1 MGLEGLTAARSRI
14 AEISG
19 RVGGLTGGLTGG
31 QRLGG
36 SLPTDA
42 TATSFDDVLKGLTA
56 STTGGSSATTKATA
70 PGDPKSEPQRVKFA
84 NDLLTRMGFPRSA
97 ENIRAISA
105 WVRAEGTKAQFNPLA
120 TTRRAPDTTDFNSV
134 GVKNYP
140 SYEAGLDATVATLRN
155 GRYANILAALAQGTD
170 AMAVGRAVEQ
180 SPWGTGHGVIEV
192 LTAE

>member
-1 MGLEGLTAARSRI
+1 MGLEGLAAARSRI
-14 AEISG
+14 AEIS
-19 RVGGLTGGLTGG
+19 GLTGGLTGG

-36 SLPTDA
+36 GLPTDA
-42 TATSFDDVLKGLTA
+42 TATSFDDVLKGLTS
-56 STTGGSSATTKATA
+56 STAGGPNATTKSTSA
-70 PGDPKSEPQRVKFA
+70 GDPKSEPQRVKFA
-84 NDLLTRMGFPRSA
+84 NDLLTRMGFPRSD

-120 TTRRAPDTTDFNSV
+120 TTRRAPNTTDFNSV

-170 AMAVGRAVEQ
+170 AMAVGRAVQQ
-180 SPWGTGHGVIEV
+180 SPWGTGHGVIKV
-192 LTAE
+192 LNSG